1 MHPRIR
7 VAMVPQ
13 VGLEPTPSIVR
24 KSKGGN
30 ETDGFNCYTG
40 VNSDYD

>member
-1 MHPRIR
+1 MHPQIR
-7 VAMVPQ
+7 AAMVPQ